1 MGLLDTIKGW
11 FNIGGVSVK
20 LQGVNPMVP
29 KTGNKITG
37 QVLLSTKTD
46 KQIKN
51 MTYKLLLKQTTG
63 HGNDRKT
70 KDYVLAQTTQDQP
83 FELKKDETKTLD
95 FTLPYSIEKSLKD
108 MGGMLGAIGKIGAF
122 ATSER
127 NEYFVVAQC
136 GVKGAALSP
145 SASVPVTIV
154 D

>member
-20 LQGVNPMVP
+20 IQDVNPMVP

-37 QVLLSTKTD
+37 KVILSTKTD
-46 KQIKN
+46 KEVKT
-51 MTYKLLLKQTTG
+51 MAYKLLLKRTTG
-63 HGNDRKT
+63 RGNERKT
-70 KDYVLAQTTQDQP
+70 KDYVLAQSGQDQP
-83 FELKKDETKTLD
+83 FELKKDETKTMD
-95 FTLPYSIEKSLKD
+95 FTIPYSIEKSLKD

-122 ATSER
+122 AAAEKD
-127 NEYFVVAQC
+127 EYFVVAEC
-136 GVKGAALSP
+136 GVKGAAFSP